1 MTIFTGGKS
10 TAINSPRHLT
20 LRHALRTVE
29 LNKRSLG
36 DPAADEVV
44 TEPELNPGEERLNSF
59 WAPGLEAGRT
69 HRVNVTQTIDPN
81 TDETPLTLTAEQ
93 DFFVDA
99 PQFSLPKDSIHS
111 VYPPP
116 GYSDDHRI
124 LPHVVLTDPHLPWE
138 RLGSPKL
145 GENKSDRNRVPW
157 LALLSFNEDELRLGP
172 EVLDGETSIFKETS
186 AQLAKPVKQTSVLAV
201 NMTIGDLLA
210 TTGIATPVTLNLG
223 ANISD
228 SRGDFIFIRPDL
240 FKSLFSIF
248 DSSNQRQVSESPDTS
263 QYQFLSHVRKINT
276 TGMAVA
282 GIEDIGV
289 FSLVIGNRS
298 GPLENAGPTPVSVHL
313 VSIEGVEEMK
323 FGTDES
329 YVALCSLHSWNY
341 TVVPPGMLNV
351 PDAFES
357 LGRTLSVLRPPDTV
371 INPLKSAGNISARL
385 ASRLEDGYSLVKY
398 RTQTGEQTV
407 ALFRGPFTPTVVPSL
422 PTNRCSNSGVDLQIL
437 DKEVGIMDIT
447 YSSAWQLGR
456 TLALGDQAFTAALG
470 RLRTAIHDRAMKES
484 KIIIVTEK
492 SENSFRTRNDVLG
505 DLPSMTKS
513 LDQIHIMEK
522 PANSGD
528 EPAPFTPGGPLKRWY
543 RSRLSKSE
551 IPGLAFNDPKIK
563 DNYLEQSTK
572 AARDLA
578 MSTDGNIY
586 DETNSPVSTD
596 WMIVLAWVMNRMFL
610 AGVPAHYL
618 ITDPSHLENESLRF
632 FYIDS
637 NWVDA
642 MIDGALSLANHMG
655 NDKDRIAIKTALN
668 DYITSTPDLLPHA
681 PQIPTYGF
689 FLRSDLVTMFPDL
702 RVTTLPLQQNP
713 PVRAPL
719 LRHEIVTDGV
729 MLGLLDR
736 VPGSNEFEGLVF
748 TQPPHQQRFAVA
760 RGLEADSIK
769 VEIRRQYTVEQ
780 SIRMNDPNRYLA
792 LAIDNLPAKPS
803 DLDNLFVWGSTP
815 GLTDLHILRLPHF
828 ADIQVLELNDKM
840 GSPQDGDTN
849 VKYFED
855 DTANSALFALQLND
869 PIYNLT
875 ISLTTPS
882 TLTSLAGLAPS
893 PDRVENQAPRTLKL
907 LNHSIVQSFPA
918 PYESPHDDE
927 GALKAPDHDALALR
941 ATFERHESYQP
952 APNVFANLAPH
963 VRAVPKESGTY
974 QVLAPA
980 PGAPSGASN
989 GGGLPATAPKYNCS
1003 IYTPLSDNILIS
1015 DGLPSDLVFSVL
1027 VSDNQNSSYQL
1038 VEFDIR
1044 ILLGGVD
1051 PEKNMLMENYDGTG
1065 PTMLSNLRFNVLT
1078 SFPTRDGLS
1087 YLLLRL
1093 LPRSSKGWIDISSVR
1108 EMGFLLCLAKVN
1120 LFQARETLVNV
1131 ETLAFYKNDN
1141 FSPRKDEFL
1150 VSIVNQNVSN

>member
-20 LRHALRTVE
+20 LRHALRTVG

-36 DPAADEVV
+36 IPVADEAA
-44 TEPELNPGEERLNSF
+44 TEPELNPGEEKLNSF

-81 TDETPLTLTAEQ
+81 TGETPLTLTAEQ

-99 PQFSLPKDSIHS
+99 PQFSLPEGSIHS

-145 GENKSDRNRVPW
+145 GESTSDRNRVPW
-157 LALLSFNEDELRLGP
+157 LALLSFSQDELRLGP
-172 EVLDGETSIFKETS
+172 EVLDGETSIFNETS
-186 AQLAKPVKQTSVLAV
+186 AQLAKPVKQTSTLAV
-201 NMTIGDLLA
+201 NMAIGDLLA
-210 TTGIATPVTLNLG
+210 MTGVATPVTLDLG
-223 ANISD
+223 ANISN

-248 DSSNQRQVSESPDTS
+248 DSSNQRQASESPDTS

-282 GIEDIGV
+282 GVEDIGI
-289 FSLVIGNRS
+289 FSLVVGNRS
-298 GPLENAGPTPVSVHL
+298 GPLDNAVATSVSVHL
-313 VSIEGVEEMK
+313 VSIEGVEDMK
-323 FGTDES
+323 FGNEP
-329 YVALCSLHSWNY
+329 YVALCSLYSWNY

-351 PDAFES
+351 PDAFQS
-357 LGRTLSVLRPPDTV
+357 LGSTLSVLRPPDAV
-371 INPLKSAGNISARL
+371 IDPLKSAGNIPARL

-407 ALFRGPFTPTVVPSL
+407 ALFRGPFTPTVVPNLSM
-422 PTNRCSNSGVDLQIL
+422 NRCSNSGVDLQIL

-456 TLALGDQAFTAALG
+456 TLALGDQAFSAALG
-470 RLRTAIHDRAMKES
+470 RLRTAIHNRAMKES

-492 SENSFRTRNDVLG
+492 SENSFRTRKDILG
-505 DLPSMTKS
+505 DLPSMAKR

-528 EPAPFTPGGPLKRWY
+528 VPVPFTPGGPLKRWY

-551 IPGLAFNDPKIK
+551 IPGLAFSDPKIQ

-578 MSTDGNIY
+578 MSTDGTIY

-637 NWVDA
+637 NWIDA
-642 MIDGALSLANHMG
+642 MVDGALSLANHMG
-655 NDKDRIAIKTALN
+655 NDKDRVAIKTALN
-668 DYITSTPDLLPHA
+668 DYITSTPELLPHA

-702 RVTTLPLQQNP
+702 RVTTLPPQQNP
-713 PVRAPL
+713 PLRAPL

-729 MLGLLDR
+729 MMGLLDR
-736 VPGSNEFEGLVF
+736 VPGSNDFQGLVF

-760 RGLEADSIK
+760 RGLEADSIE
-769 VEIRRQYTVEQ
+769 VDIRRQYTVEQ
-780 SIRMNDPNRYLA
+780 SIRMNDPNRHLA
-792 LAIDNLPAKPS
+792 LAIDNLPTKPS
-803 DLDNLFVWGSTP
+803 DPDNLFVWGSTP

-828 ADIQVLELNDKM
+828 ADVQVLELNDNM
-840 GSPQDGDTN
+840 GSQQYGDTN

-875 ISLTTPS
+875 IGLTTPS
-882 TLTSLAGLAPS
+882 ALTSLAALAPS
-893 PDRVENQAPRTLKL
+893 PDEVEKQAPRTLKL
-907 LNHSIVQSFPA
+907 LNNSVVQSFLA
-918 PYESPHDDE
+918 PYEDPSKNEDL
-927 GALKAPDHDALALR
+927 LKAPDHDAPALG

-952 APNVFANLAPH
+952 APHVFANLAPH
-963 VRAVPKESGTY
+963 VRAVPTESGTS
-974 QVLAPA
+974 QVLAPE
-980 PGAPSGASN
+980 PGAPPEAGN

-1003 IYTPLSDNILIS
+1003 IYTPLFDNVLIS

-1027 VSDNQNSSYQL
+1027 VSNNNNSSYQL
-1038 VEFDIR
+1038 IEFDIR
-1044 ILLGGVD
+1044 ILLGGID

-1078 SFPTRDGLS
+1078 SFPTIDGLS
-1087 YLLLRL
+1087 YLQLRL
-1093 LPRSSKGWIDISSVR
+1093 LPRSSNGWIDITSVR
-1108 EMGFLLCLAKVN
+1108 EMGFLLALAKVN
-1120 LFQARETLVNV
+1120 LFQARETLLNV
-1131 ETLAFYKNDN
+1131 ETLAFYNNDN
-1141 FSPRKDEFL
+1141 SSPRKDEFL

>member
-20 LRHALRTVE
+20 LRQALRTVG

-36 DPAADEVV
+36 ILAADEVV
-44 TEPELNPGEERLNSF
+44 TEPELNPGEEKLNSF

-81 TDETPLTLTAEQ
+81 TGETPLTLTAEQ

-138 RLGSPKL
+138 RLGSPKS
-145 GENKSDRNRVPW
+145 GENKNDRNRVPW
-157 LALLSFNEDELRLGP
+157 LALLSFTEDELRLGP
-172 EVLDGETSIFKETS
+172 EVLSGETSIFKETS
-186 AQLAKPVKQTSVLAV
+186 AELAKPVKQTSVLAV

-210 TTGIATPVTLNLG
+210 TKNIATPITLNLG
-223 ANISD
+223 TDISD
-228 SRGDFIFIRPDL
+228 SQGDFIFVRPDL

-248 DSSNQRQVSESPDTS
+248 DASNQRQVSEFPNTS

-282 GIEDIGV
+282 GVEDIGI
-289 FSLVIGNRS
+289 FSVVVGNRS
-298 GPLENAGPTPVSVHL
+298 GPLNYPGNTSVSVHL
-313 VSIEGVEEMK
+313 VSIEGVEDMT
-323 FGTDES
+323 FPTDVS

-341 TVVPPGMLNV
+341 TVVPPGLLNV

-357 LGRTLSVLRPPDTV
+357 LGRTLSALRPSDAV
-371 INPLKSAGNISARL
+371 IDPLKSAGKIPARL

-422 PTNRCSNSGVDLQIL
+422 SMNRCSNSGVDLQIL

-470 RLRTAIHDRAMKES
+470 RLRSAIHTRAMKES

-492 SENSFRTRNDVLG
+492 SENNFRTRTDVLG
-505 DLPSMTKS
+505 DLPNMTGS
-513 LDQIHIMEK
+513 LDKIHISET

-528 EPAPFTPGGPLKRWY
+528 ESVPFVPGGPLKRWY
-543 RSRLSKSE
+543 RTRLGKSE
-551 IPGLAFNDPKIK
+551 IPGLAFSDPKIK

-578 MSTDGNIY
+578 KSIDGTIY

-618 ITDPSHLENESLRF
+618 ITDPSHLEQESLRF
-632 FYIDS
+632 FHIDS

-642 MIDGALSLANHMG
+642 MVDGALSLANHMG
-655 NDKDRIAIKTALN
+655 NDKDRVAIKTALN
-668 DYITSTPDLLPHA
+668 DYITSTPELLPHA

-702 RVTTLPLQQNP
+702 RVTTLPPQQNP

-736 VPGSNEFEGLVF
+736 IPGSNEFEALVF

-760 RGLEADSIK
+760 RGLEADSIT
-769 VEIRRQYTVEQ
+769 VNIRRQYTVEQ
-780 SIRMNDPNRYLA
+780 SIRENDPKRHLA
-792 LAIDNLPAKPS
+792 LQIDNLPVKPS
-803 DLDNLFVWGSTP
+803 DSDNLFIWGSTP

-828 ADIQVLELNDKM
+828 ADIQLQELREKM
-840 GSPQDGDTN
+840 GSQQDGETK
-849 VKYFED
+849 VEYFED

-875 ISLTTPS
+875 IGLTTPS
-882 TLTSLAGLAPS
+882 ALISLAPLVPPADGA
-893 PDRVENQAPRTLKL
+893 EKQAPRTLKL
-907 LNHSIVQSFPA
+907 LNHSTVQSFTA
-918 PYESPHDDE
+918 PIEPPRDDE
-927 GALKAPDHDALALR
+927 DLLKTPDQDALA

-952 APNVFANLAPH
+952 GPHVFANLAPH
-963 VRAVPKESGTY
+963 VRAVPTERGTN
-974 QVLAPA
+974 QVLALA
-980 PGAPSGASN
+980 AGAPPEASN
-989 GGGLPATAPKYNCS
+989 EGNPATAPSFNCS
-1003 IYTPLSDNILIS
+1003 IYTPLFDDIQVS

-1027 VSDNQNSSYQL
+1027 VSNNKYSAYQL
-1038 VEFDIR
+1038 IEFDIR

-1051 PEKNMLMENYDGTG
+1051 PERHMLMEDYDGTG

-1078 SFPTRDGLS
+1078 SFPTIDGLS
-1087 YLLLRL
+1087 YLQLRL
-1093 LPRSSKGWIDISSVR
+1093 LPRSSNGWIDISSVR

-1120 LFQARETLVNV
+1120 IFQARTTLVNV
-1131 ETLAFYKNDN
+1131 ETFAYYKNDKSVPHN
-1141 FSPRKDEFL
+1141 DEFL
-1150 VSIVNQNVSN
+1150 VNIVNQNVSH

>member
-20 LRHALRTVE
+20 LRHALRTVV

-36 DPAADEVV
+36 ILAEDELV
-44 TEPELNPGEERLNSF
+44 TEPELNPGEEKLNSF
-59 WAPGLEAGRT
+59 WAPGLEAGPT
-69 HRVNVTQTIDPN
+69 HRVNVTQIIDPN
-81 TDETPLTLTAEQ
+81 TGETPLTLTAEQ

-99 PQFSLPKDSIHS
+99 PQFSLPKNSIHS

-138 RLGSPKL
+138 RRGSPKSE
-145 GENKSDRNRVPW
+145 ENKTDRNRVPW
-157 LALLSFNEDELRLGP
+157 LALLSFKQDELRLGP
-172 EVLDGETSIFKETS
+172 EVLGGETSIFKETS
-186 AQLAKPVKQTSVLAV
+186 AQLVKPVNQTSVLAV
-201 NMTIGDLLA
+201 NMTIEDLLA
-210 TTGIATPVTLNLG
+210 TTDIATPITNLG
-223 ANISD
+223 TNFSD

-248 DSSNQRQVSESPDTS
+248 DSSNQRQVSESPDTT
-263 QYQFLSHVRKINT
+263 QYKFLSHVRKINT
-276 TGMAVA
+276 TGMALA
-282 GIEDIGV
+282 GVEDIGV
-289 FSLVIGNRS
+289 FSVVVGNRS
-298 GPLENAGPTPVSVHL
+298 GPLDNIRATSVSVHL

-323 FGTDES
+323 FRTDVS

-341 TVVPPGMLNV
+341 TVVPPGMLNI
-351 PDAFES
+351 PDAFQS
-357 LGRTLSVLRPPDTV
+357 LGRTLSVLRPPDAV
-371 INPLKSAGNISARL
+371 IDPLKSGGQIPARL

-407 ALFRGPFTPTVVPSL
+407 ALFRGPFTPTEVPYLSM
-422 PTNRCSNSGVDLQIL
+422 NRCSNSGVDLQIL

-456 TLALGDQAFTAALG
+456 TLALGDQTFTAAIG
-470 RLRTAIHDRAMKES
+470 RLRTAIHSRAMKES

-492 SENSFRTRNDVLG
+492 SENSFRTRNDILG
-505 DLPSMTKS
+505 DIPSMAKS
-513 LDQIHIMEK
+513 LDQIHLMEK
-522 PANSGD
+522 PAYSGD
-528 EPAPFTPGGPLKRWY
+528 DPVPFKPGGPLKRWY

-551 IPGLAFNDPKIK
+551 IPGLAFNDPKINE
-563 DNYLEQSTK
+563 NYLEQATK

-578 MSTDGNIY
+578 MSMDGTIY

-632 FYIDS
+632 FHIDS

-642 MIDGALSLANHMG
+642 MVDGALSLANHMG
-655 NDKDRIAIKTALN
+655 IDKDRVAIKTALN
-668 DYITSTPDLLPHA
+668 DYITSTPELLSHP

-702 RVTTLPLQQNP
+702 RVTTLPPQQNP

-729 MLGLLDR
+729 MLGLFDR

-769 VEIRRQYTVEQ
+769 VDIRRQYTVEQ
-780 SIRMNDPNRYLA
+780 SIRKNDPNRHLA

-803 DLDNLFVWGSTP
+803 DSDNLFVWGSTP

-828 ADIQVLELNDKM
+828 ADLQVLELNDHM
-840 GSPQDGDTN
+840 GSQQDGDTN

-875 ISLTTPS
+875 ISLQNPS
-882 TLTSLAGLAPS
+882 ALTSLAGLAPS
-893 PDRVENQAPRTLKL
+893 PDGVAKQAPRTLKL
-907 LNHSIVQSFPA
+907 LNHSTVQSFIA
-918 PYESPHDDE
+918 PDESAREDE
-927 GALKAPDHDALALR
+927 DLLKAPDQDPLALK

-952 APNVFANLAPH
+952 APHVFANLAPH
-963 VRAVPKESGTY
+963 VRAVPTESGTY

-980 PGAPSGASN
+980 TLEASN
-989 GGGLPATAPKYNCS
+989 GGGDPATAPKYDCS
-1003 IYTPLSDNILIS
+1003 IYTPLCDKILIS

-1027 VSDNQNSSYQL
+1027 VKYNKNSSYQL
-1038 VEFDIR
+1038 IEFDIR

-1051 PEKNMLMENYDGTG
+1051 SEKHMLMENYDGTG

-1078 SFPTRDGLS
+1078 SFPTIDGLS
-1087 YLLLRL
+1087 YLQLRL

-1120 LFQARETLVNV
+1120 MFQASETLLNV
-1131 ETLAFYKNDN
+1131 ETFAFYNDDN

-1150 VSIVNQNVSN
+1150 VSIFNQRFSN